1 MKNSISLKKI
11 GEKDFLVEKKVHSI
25 DLSNPYENPIEKN
38 QRLLKMLKV
47 IINNPGKFTRL
58 FLLILLTVLLSTFTP

>member
-11 GEKDFLVEKKVHSI
+11 GEKDFWLKKKVNSI